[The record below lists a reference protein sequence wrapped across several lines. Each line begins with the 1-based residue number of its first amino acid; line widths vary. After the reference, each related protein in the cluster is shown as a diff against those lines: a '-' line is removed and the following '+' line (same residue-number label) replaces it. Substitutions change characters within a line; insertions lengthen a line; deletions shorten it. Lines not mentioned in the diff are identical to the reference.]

1 MDKTIIKGR
10 EFVKYLSSEQVIESV
25 KELSNQINDK
35 YKDKEIYFLVVLN
48 GAFMF
53 ASDLFK
59 HIKGN
64 HKISFI
70 KISSYNGM
78 SSTGNADVIIGLNDD
93 IKDKNV
99 IIIEDIIDTGNS
111 MEHLL
116 GMLKDKQ
123 ASSIEVCTLMFKPN
137 CFKKDFEIGYIGR
150 EITDEF
156 IIGYG
161 FDYDGYG
168 RNFPDIYQLKE

>member
-70 KISSYNGM
+70 KISSYQGM
-78 SSTGNADVIIGLNDD
+78 SSTGNADVIIGLNED

-123 ASSIEVCTLMFKPN
+123 ASSIEVCTLMIKPN
-137 CFKKDFEIGYIGR
+137 CFKKDFEIGFIGR
-150 EITDEF
+150 EMTDEF